1 MARQVSLV
9 INGKAIQVASGDVL
23 LDAAMRAGVG
33 IPHDCSTGQCETCR
47 VRVYDGEVDA
57 RGTQRGDSVLACQAR
72 ICGDAVIEF
81 DAVPEPLKVS
91 GQVASIL
98 TLSPDIVEVTV
109 SLGRDFIFLPGQ
121 YVKCTF
127 AGYPP
132 RDYSPTLR
140 NDGTGERNEL
150 IFQIRRLPGGA
161 VSAHLGSRIEIGHKV
176 SLHGPFGSAYHRPG
190 TGRIVLVAAG
200 TGWAPIWAIARASRY
215 REPSRDMV
223 VITGARD
230 PRNLYMS
237 AALAWLAATGVG
249 RVVATASGG
258 TSESILTGRPTDHLP
273 PLQPGD
279 TVYVAGSPE
288 LVAAVELVCAEAG
301 ATCHADP
308 FFPAA
313 TTRSFKDRFLG
324 LFSTRGSTGPAAQ
337 LPTS

>member
-1 MARQVSLV
+1 MAVLVSLV
-9 INGKAIQVASGDVL
+9 INGKPIKVARGDVL
-23 LDAAMRAGVG
+23 LDAAMRAGID

-47 VRVYDGEVDA
+47 VRVYDGVIDA
-57 RGTQRGDSVLACQAR
+57 RGTQRADSVLACQAR
-72 ICGDAVIEF
+72 ISGDVIIEF
-81 DAVPEPLKVS
+81 DAVPPPLKVS
-91 GQVASIL
+91 GRVAAIC

-109 SLGRDFIFLPGQ
+109 SLARDFLFLPGQ

-150 IFQIRRLPGGA
+150 VFQIRRLAGGV
-161 VSAHLGSRIEIGHKV
+161 VSAQLGSRIDVGHKV
-176 SLHGPFGSAYHRPG
+176 SLHGPFGNAYHRPG

-215 REPSRDMV
+215 REPSREMI

-237 AALAWLAATGVG
+237 AALAWLAATGAG
-249 RVVATASGG
+249 RVMATASGG
-258 TSESILTGRPTDHLP
+258 TAEGVLIGRPTDHLP
-273 PLQPGD
+273 PLQPSD
-279 TVYVAGSPE
+279 TIYVAGSPE
-288 LVAAVELVCAEAG
+288 MVAAVAQLSTDAG

-313 TTRSFKDRFLG
+313 TILTFKERFLR
-324 LFSTRGSTGPAAQ
+324 LFSTRDSPGPRESSP
-337 LPTS
+337 LS